1 MARYGADQAA
11 MSAGQD
17 ITTGPG
23 GGNPLLIN
31 PLPIIPVVPVLP
43 VVPSNPTRSDY
54 NDAARPVSERTLTI
68 AGAGTLLPTIFGL
81 DQTGAKIT
89 AIVDY
94 GANLILRCEWCTG
107 GIDSVNALY
116 MDDAVAPAG
125 VIATHYDGSQVT
137 ADATLVAAFAAK
149 GKTYTDTLNG
159 VCYSTLVVPPGLG
172 NGFPRF
178 VAEIKGKKIAQT
190 SGGTPAY
197 TQNGVW
203 FIAWLIT
210 QRLGESI
217 NWASFTAAAT
227 ASGDTMVGSPA
238 EKKRILGLTL
248 DNEQSVT
255 QWISLLLGYTGCA
268 LWYDNGEW
276 GITAETATY
285 TAPFS
290 VTEALM
296 KDGEI
301 DVQSRNVKN
310 APTVV
315 RIWYTNTSAI
325 PWREEYAEASLPGA
339 GSTLPY
345 LLSEVRMPA
354 IQRYSHAY
362 REAYE
367 QLYDYQ
373 LGDLTASFITRD
385 QGLKIMPGDVFPIT
399 HSIGFS
405 AKPFR
410 CVSMPEPVD
419 AGRWRVQ
426 TREFDPAKYSTA
438 VVTGPTFTDTSLPSP
453 ATPPTVTGLVLTE
466 IVEAPGPGG
475 TPSSSISATVTP
487 VTWPFLSGYVWYVY
501 DDSGALVDQET
512 TVGPAWRTHALPA
525 PQRCTVYCKARSVM
539 AVGSAFAAARIT
551 LSGTTQSLTLLASTR
566 VYSAGAT
573 LTNFESYTLYPG
585 DPYLR
590 VNPIPGA
597 NATFAQ
603 QFFST
608 AISAAVPSVL
618 AHDRYLTGQTRADT
632 NAKTAAIDLG
642 AVKTVVAA
650 LAGGPSVIAGVREIG
665 FEAAASLAGPW
676 TFARGTVVSI
686 SGRYIRLVAWG
697 TEGDPVLTFPD
708 GGSGP
713 SGGIFGG
720 GGYTVFYPF
729 DFGAATI
736 SVYGQTVEETGADT
750 TSVSGPITVTLAN
763 KYAAL
768 RDLQV
773 SAVQSGGTAVVTADA
788 PSLSITL
795 ANTFQINATVSGTR
809 VAVPV
814 RWSFKGAL

>member
-1 MARYGADQAA
+1 
-11 MSAGQD
+11 MSAYPD
-17 ITTGPG
+17 VTTGPG
-23 GGNPLLIN
+23 TGNPSLTN
-31 PLPIIPVVPVLP
+31 NVPIIPYVPVI
-43 VVPSNPTRSDY
+43 PSSPTRSDY
-54 NDAARPVSERTLTI
+54 NSAARPVSERTLTI
-68 AGAGTLLPTIFGL
+68 AGAGTLLPTILGL

-94 GANLILRCEWCTG
+94 NGGLVLRCEWCRG
-107 GIDSVNALY
+107 GIEAVNALY
-116 MDDAVAPAG
+116 MDDAVAPVG
-125 VIATHYDGSQVT
+125 VTATHYDGSQVT
-137 ADATLVAAFAAK
+137 PDPTLVAAYAARSR
-149 GKTYTDTLNG
+149 TYTDTLNG
-159 VCYSTLVVPPGLG
+159 VCYSVLVVTPGLG

-178 VAEIKGKKIAQT
+178 VAEIKGQKIAQT

-296 KDGEI
+296 KDGDI

-325 PWREEYAEASLPGA
+325 PWREEYAEVSLPGA

-345 LLSEVRMPA
+345 LLSEVRMPG

-373 LGDLTASFITRD
+373 LGDLTASFVTRD

-419 AGRWRVQ
+419 AGRWKIQ

-438 VVTGPTFTDTSLPSP
+438 VVTGPTFADTSL
-453 ATPPTVTGLVLTE
+453 ATPLNPPTVTGLALTE
-466 IVEAPGPGG
+466 NVEAPGPGG
-475 TPSSSISATVTP
+475 TPSSSISASVTA

-501 DDSGALVDQET
+501 DDAGVLVDQET
-512 TVGPAWRTHALPA
+512 TVGPAWCTRALPA
-525 PQRCTVYCKARSVM
+525 PQRYTVYCKARSTV
-539 AVGSAFAAARIT
+539 AFAAGYASAQIT
-551 LSGTTQSLTLLASTR
+551 LSGSTQSLTQLAIYP
-566 VYSAGAT
+566 VLAAGAVFSGFT
-573 LTNFESYTLYPG
+573 PYTLYPG
-585 DPYLR
+585 DPNLR
-590 VNPIPGA
+590 VTLTTGISVA
-597 NATFAQ
+597 SQYA
-603 QFFST
+603 ST
-608 AISAAVPSVL
+608 AISAAVSPDCFLNYGISGAVYISKNSYYVTTAPIDMGVSRDMTVRVNLLAAVPGVIAIQAGPTSTGPWSTKETTLAQITGRWLRLRLSVSDQPITQVL
-618 AHDRYLTGQTRADT
+618 PDGTTAVSASPKPWLFEQDLGGATISIFGPTVEEADT
-632 NAKTAAIDLG
+632 VTTSASGPVTVTLSGTYAAMRDLQATAVDG
-642 AVKTVVAA
+642 N
-650 LAGGPSVIAGVREIG
+650 
-665 FEAAASLAGPW
+665 
-676 TFARGTVVSI
+676 GTVV
-686 SGRYIRLVAWG
+686 VAVNN
-697 TEGDPVLTFPD
+697 P
-708 GGSGP
+708 GP
-713 SGGIFGG
+713 S
-720 GGYTVFYPF
+720 P
-729 DFGAATI
+729 
-736 SVYGQTVEETGADT
+736 
-750 TSVSGPITVTLAN
+750 
-763 KYAAL
+763 
-768 RDLQV
+768 
-773 SAVQSGGTAVVTADA
+773 TA
-788 PSLSITL
+788 IH
-795 ANTFQINATVSGTR
+795 TFEINATVAGAR

-814 RWSFKGAL
+814 RWNFKGAV

>member
-1 MARYGADQAA
+1 
-11 MSAGQD
+11 MSAGPD

-23 GGNPLLIN
+23 SSNPLLVN
-31 PLPIIPVVPVLP
+31 QLPIIPVVPVLP

-54 NDAARPVSERTLTI
+54 NEAARPVSERTLTI

-94 GANLILRCEWCTG
+94 GANLVLRCEWCTG
-107 GIDSVNALY
+107 GIDSVNVLY
-116 MDDAVAPAG
+116 MDDAAAPAG

-137 ADATLVAAFAAK
+137 ADATLVAAYAAR

-159 VCYSTLVVPPGLG
+159 VCYSTLVVPSGLG

-290 VTEALM
+290 VTEAMM
-296 KDGEI
+296 KDGDI

-325 PWREEYAEASLPGA
+325 PWREEYAEVSLPGA

-345 LLSEVRMPA
+345 LLSEVRMPG

-373 LGDLTASFITRD
+373 LGDLTASFVTRD

-419 AGRWRVQ
+419 AGRWKIQ

-438 VVTGPTFTDTSLPSP
+438 VVTGPTFADTSL
-453 ATPPTVTGLVLTE
+453 ATPLNPPTVTGLTLTE

-475 TPSSSISATVTP
+475 TPSSSISATVTA
-487 VTWPFLSGYVWYVY
+487 VTWPFLSKYVWYAY
-501 DDSGALVDQET
+501 DQAGNLIDEGE
-512 TVGPAWRTHALPA
+512 TVGPSWRSIAFSA
-525 PQRCTVYCKARSVM
+525 PRVVTVYCKARSTL
-539 AVGSAFAAARIT
+539 AIASGYASASIT
-551 LSGTTQSLTLLASTR
+551 LSGSTSSLTLLTSTR
-566 VYSAGAT
+566 VFSAGSSLLNYEA
-573 LTNFESYTLYPG
+573 FTLYPG

-590 VNPIPGA
+590 VSPNDGA
-597 NATFAQ
+597 FDVSVASQYASDSI
-603 QFFST
+603 ST
-608 AISAAVPSVL
+608 ATDSFITHNRFLSSPE
-618 AHDRYLTGQTRADT
+618 RLTCYT
-632 NAKTAAIDLG
+632 KTAAIDLG
-642 AVKTVVAA
+642 ASKSFTVALTGAPTSATLYDGLYPATGFEVADSLGGPWSFALGTTVV
-650 LAGGPSVIAGVREIG
+650 LY
-665 FEAAASLAGPW
+665 
-676 TFARGTVVSI
+676 
-686 SGRYIRLVAWG
+686 GRYVRLVVFPRNLAI
-697 TEGDPVLTFPD
+697 PVSFPD
-708 GGSGP
+708 GEPTLSIP
-713 SGGIFGG
+713 PYIA
-720 GGYTVFYPF
+720 TVQQQ

-736 SVYGQTVEETGADT
+736 SVYGQTVEETGTDT
-750 TSVSGPITVTLAN
+750 TSASGAITVTLAN

-773 SAVQSGGTAVVTADA
+773 TAVQSGGTAVVTADA
-788 PSLSITL
+788 ISLSTTL
-795 ANTFQINATVSGTR
+795 ANTFQINATVSGAR

>member
-1 MARYGADQAA
+1 

-54 NDAARPVSERTLTI
+54 NEAARPVSERTLTI

-94 GANLILRCEWCTG
+94 GASLVLRCEWCTG

-116 MDDAVAPAG
+116 MDDAAAPAG

-227 ASGDTMVGSPA
+227 ASGDVMVGSPA

-285 TAPFS
+285 TAPFA

-315 RIWYTNTSAI
+315 RIWYTNTSVI
-325 PWREEYAEASLPGA
+325 PWREEYAEVSLPGA

-345 LLSEVRMPA
+345 LLSEVRMPG

-373 LGDLTASFITRD
+373 LGDLTASFVTRD

-419 AGRWRVQ
+419 AGRWKIQ
-426 TREFDPAKYSTA
+426 AREFDPAKYSTA
-438 VVTGPTFTDTSLPSP
+438 VVTGPTFADTGLPLPTS
-453 ATPPTVTGLVLTE
+453 PPTVSSLTLTE
-466 IVEAPGPGG
+466 EAISVAAGALPLSKIRATWPGVTYPFFQAYKVVVTNSAG
-475 TPSSSISATVTP
+475 TVVDEGTTTSTTWLSTPLNAFSTYTVTVRVLSSIAQGATTTGTITLVSLGIEALATVWSQAITSNP
-487 VTWPFLSGYVWYVY
+487 SGWYFYLTEQYKLWPGDTAMRIRTSASSEPL
-501 DDSGALVDQET
+501 ET
-512 TVGPAWRTHALPA
+512 TVYTGPTQATPGMPTQLLDIGFVSSSSYPVARTPIFDMGISRSAVFALYGIARWVNTYSTTMYMVAEVSDSAIMAYPTNVGFGDRFLSA
-525 PQRCTVYCKARSVM
+525 GRYVRFEFKPLRNSIGNQAGFFAVEFDPGGIAALMPTVTDTF
-539 AVGSAFAAARIT
+539 SANSSASAGVTLT
-551 LSGTTQSLTLLASTR
+551 LSR
-566 VYSAGAT
+566 KY
-573 LTNFESYTLYPG
+573 
-585 DPYLR
+585 
-590 VNPIPGA
+590 I
-597 NATFAQ
+597 
-603 QFFST
+603 
-608 AISAAVPSVL
+608 
-618 AHDRYLTGQTRADT
+618 
-632 NAKTAAIDLG
+632 
-642 AVKTVVAA
+642 VV
-650 LAGGPSVIAGVREIG
+650 
-665 FEAAASLAGPW
+665 
-676 TFARGTVVSI
+676 
-686 SGRYIRLVAWG
+686 
-697 TEGDPVLTFPD
+697 
-708 GGSGP
+708 
-713 SGGIFGG
+713 
-720 GGYTVFYPF
+720 
-729 DFGAATI
+729 
-736 SVYGQTVEETGADT
+736 
-750 TSVSGPITVTLAN
+750 TSVQIT
-763 KYAAL
+763 
-768 RDLQV
+768 
-773 SAVQSGGTAVVTADA
+773 
-788 PSLSITL
+788 PLSITNASASYSNL
-795 ANTFQINATVSGTR
+795 TLSETLDNTMILHCYDNTGAR
-809 VAVPV
+809 IAVPCSIAITGV
-814 RWSFKGAL
+814 PA

>member
-1 MARYGADQAA
+1 MTT
-11 MSAGQD
+11 D
-17 ITTGPG
+17 ITDAPSSGDYYEPRKGRFSLKT
-23 GGNPLLIN
+23 
-31 PLPIIPVVPVLP
+31 PIIPVVPVLP

-54 NDAARPVSERTLTI
+54 NEAARPVSERTQTI
-68 AGAGTLLPTIFGL
+68 AGAGTLLPTILGM
-81 DQTGAKIT
+81 DHTGAKIT

-94 GANLILRCEWCTG
+94 GANLVVRAEWCSG
-107 GIDSVNALY
+107 GVDSVNALY
-116 MDDAVAPAG
+116 MDDAALPSG
-125 VIATHYDGSQVT
+125 VTYTHYTGSQVT
-137 ADATLVAAFAAK
+137 PDPTLVAAYAAK
-149 GKTYTDTLNG
+149 GKPYTDTLNG
-159 VCYSTLVVPPGLG
+159 VCYSVLVVAPGLG

-210 QRLGESI
+210 QLLQESI

-227 ASGDTMVGSPA
+227 ASGDVMVGSPA

-453 ATPPTVTGLVLTE
+453 ATPPTVTGLTLTE

-475 TPSSSISATVTP
+475 TPSSSISATVTA
-487 VTWPFLSGYVWYVY
+487 VTWPFLSKYVWYAY
-501 DDSGALVDQET
+501 DQAGNLIDEAE
-512 TVGPAWRTHALPA
+512 TVGPSWRSIAFSA
-525 PQRCTVYCKARSVM
+525 PRVVTVYCKARSTL
-539 AVGSAFAAARIT
+539 AIASGYASASIT
-551 LSGTTQSLTLLASTR
+551 LSGSTSSLTLLTSTR
-566 VYSAGAT
+566 VFSAGSSLLNYEA
-573 LTNFESYTLYPG
+573 FTLYPG
-585 DPYLR
+585 DPYFR
-590 VNPIPGA
+590 VAPIPGI
-597 NATFAQ
+597 NLTFAQ
-603 QFFST
+603 QFAT
-608 AISAAVPSVL
+608 DTISAATGSVL
-618 AHDRYLTGQTRADT
+618 AHNRSLNSQYRTG
-632 NAKTAAIDLG
+632 NYAKTAAIDLG
-642 AVKTVVAA
+642 ASKAFTVAVT
-650 LAGGPSVIAGVREIG
+650 GGPAANDTDRMIG
-665 FEAAASLAGPW
+665 FEAADSLGGPW
-676 TFARGTVVSI
+676 TFGKGTVCTLT
-686 SGRYIRLVAWG
+686 GRYVRMVVAPRD
-697 TEGDPVLTFPD
+697 DPPTYTFPD
-708 GGSGP
+708 GGAVLGP
-713 SGGIFGG
+713 APWVYTFGQA
-720 GGYTVFYPF
+720 

-736 SVYGQTVEETGADT
+736 SVYGQTVEETGSDT
-750 TSVSGPITVTLAN
+750 TSASGPVTVTLAN
-763 KYAAL
+763 RYAAM

-773 SAVQSGGTAVVTADA
+773 TALQSVGTAVVNADA
-788 PSLSITL
+788 VSLSTVS
-795 ANTFQINATVSGTR
+795 ANTFQINATVSGAR

-814 RWSFKGAL
+814 RWNFKGAL

>member
-1 MARYGADQAA
+1 

-43 VVPSNPTRSDY
+43 VVPTNPTRSDY
-54 NDAARPVSERTLTI
+54 NEAARPVSERTLTI

-89 AIVDY
+89 AMVDY
-94 GANLILRCEWCTG
+94 GANLVLRCEWCTG
-107 GIDSVNALY
+107 
-116 MDDAVAPAG
+116 
-125 VIATHYDGSQVT
+125 GSQVT

-210 QRLGESI
+210 ERLEESI

-227 ASGDTMVGSPA
+227 ASGDVMVGSPA
-238 EKKRILGLTL
+238 EKKRIL
-248 DNEQSVT
+248 QSVT

-285 TAPFS
+285 TAPFA

-325 PWREEYAEASLPGA
+325 PWREEYAEVSLPGA

-345 LLSEVRMPA
+345 LLSEVRMPG

-373 LGDLTASFITRD
+373 LGDLTASFVTRD

-410 CVSMPEPVD
+410 CVSMPEPV
-419 AGRWRVQ
+419 GRFR
-426 TREFDPAKYSTA
+426 RA
-438 VVTGPTFTDTSLPSP
+438 
-453 ATPPTVTGLVLTE
+453 
-466 IVEAPGPGG
+466 
-475 TPSSSISATVTP
+475 
-487 VTWPFLSGYVWYVY
+487 
-501 DDSGALVDQET
+501 
-512 TVGPAWRTHALPA
+512 
-525 PQRCTVYCKARSVM
+525 
-539 AVGSAFAAARIT
+539 
-551 LSGTTQSLTLLASTR
+551 SLTR
-566 VYSAGAT
+566 RNT
-573 LTNFESYTLYPG
+573 L
-585 DPYLR
+585 R
-590 VNPIPGA
+590 
-597 NATFAQ
+597 Q
-603 QFFST
+603 
-608 AISAAVPSVL
+608 
-618 AHDRYLTGQTRADT
+618 
-632 NAKTAAIDLG
+632 
-642 AVKTVVAA
+642 
-650 LAGGPSVIAGVREIG
+650 
-665 FEAAASLAGPW
+665 
-676 TFARGTVVSI
+676 
-686 SGRYIRLVAWG
+686 
-697 TEGDPVLTFPD
+697 
-708 GGSGP
+708 
-713 SGGIFGG
+713 
-720 GGYTVFYPF
+720 
-729 DFGAATI
+729 
-736 SVYGQTVEETGADT
+736 
-750 TSVSGPITVTLAN
+750 
-763 KYAAL
+763 
-768 RDLQV
+768 
-773 SAVQSGGTAVVTADA
+773 
-788 PSLSITL
+788 
-795 ANTFQINATVSGTR
+795 
-809 VAVPV
+809 
-814 RWSFKGAL
+814 

>member
-1 MARYGADQAA
+1 

-43 VVPSNPTRSDY
+43 VVPTNPTRSDY
-54 NDAARPVSERTLTI
+54 NEAARPVSERTLTI

-89 AIVDY
+89 AMVDY
-94 GANLILRCEWCTG
+94 GANLVLRCEWCTG

-125 VIATHYDGSQVT
+125 VTATHYDGSQVT

-210 QRLGESI
+210 ERLEESI

-227 ASGDTMVGSPA
+227 ASGDVMVGSPA

-285 TAPFS
+285 TAPFA

-325 PWREEYAEASLPGA
+325 PWREEYAEVSLPGA

-345 LLSEVRMPA
+345 LLSEVRMPG

-373 LGDLTASFITRD
+373 LGDLTASFVTRD

-419 AGRWRVQ
+419 AGRWKIQ

-438 VVTGPTFTDTSLPSP
+438 VVTGPTFADTSL
-453 ATPPTVTGLVLTE
+453 ATPLNPPTVTGLALTE
-466 IVEAPGPGG
+466 IVEAPGVGG
-475 TPSSSISATVTP
+475 VAFSSISASVTP
-487 VTWPFLSGYVWYVY
+487 VVWPFLSGYVWYVY
-501 DDSGALVDQET
+501 DDAGNLVDEAT
-512 TVGPAWRTHALPA
+512 TIAPTWRTRALPA
-525 PQRCTVYCKARSVM
+525 PQRYTVFAKTRS
-539 AVGSAFAAARIT
+539 ASAIGASTAQQPIT
-551 LSGTTQSLTLLASTR
+551 LSGSTQSLTQLVSTE
-566 VYSAGAT
+566 VLSAGAT
-573 LTNFESYTLYPG
+573 YAYFEPYTLYQG
-585 DPYLR
+585 DPYFR
-590 VNPIPGA
+590 VAPYPYSGDL
-597 NATFAQ
+597 TFAQ
-603 QFFST
+603 QFASDT
-608 AISAAVPSVL
+608 ISAASPNVL
-618 AHDRYLTGQTRADT
+618 SHARWLFSPFRSWCY
-632 NAKTAAIDLG
+632 AKTAAVDLG
-642 AVKTVVAA
+642 TSKTITVSLSNAPPTTA
-650 LAGGPSVIAGVREIG
+650 KRCYG
-665 FEAAASLAGPW
+665 FEFADSIVGPW
-676 TFARGTVVSI
+676 AFSLGAMAARV
-686 SGRYIRLVAWG
+686 GRYVRLVVFVI
-697 TEGDPVLTFPD
+697 DDFPLITFPD
-708 GGSGP
+708 GTGGP
-713 SGGIFGG
+713 LPPSWMAQGYEGTDLGNARINIFA
-720 GGYTVFYPF
+720 P
-729 DFGAATI
+729 
-736 SVYGQTVEETGADT
+736 TVEETGVVT
-750 TSVSGPITVTLAN
+750 TSASGPVTVTLAN
-763 KYAAL
+763 TYAAM
-768 RDLQV
+768 RDVQATAL
-773 SAVQSGGTAVVTADA
+773 SAAGTAVVTVDNVT
-788 PSLSITL
+788 STS
-795 ANTFQINATVSGTR
+795 FDVNATIAGTR
-809 VAVPV
+809 VAIPV
-814 RWSFKGAL
+814 RWNFKGAL